1 MRYFFHLDDGI
12 PNNDLDGIELPNLE
26 AVKEEAS
33 KVCGEMLADAGPH
46 FWINPDWRVRVTD
59 EAGELVLSLSMRG
72 EWFGGKPRA

>member
-1 MRYFFHLDDGI
+1 MASPTTTSTGSSSQF
-12 PNNDLDGIELPNLE
+12 E

-72 EWFGGKPRA
+72 EWFGGKARA